1 MTFKSAFIFTL
12 TASSILASHLA
23 QAGPPV
29 HITVKNLSD
38 QEMHYQSTSAMTQAH
53 ASPTPEPLIKGRNSD
68 EFRVTNA
75 AFPDVTTASL
85 RYTMGNKACDFRTSY
100 IRTIAPGG
108 LFSGKL
114 NTAPKWDKKAT
125 GSGNATCTVTVTSTN
140 FSDHS
145 WSVVFT
151 MK

>member
-1 MTFKSAFIFTL
+1 MTFKNAYLVTL

-29 HITVKNLSD
+29 HITVKNLGD

-53 ASPTPEPLIKGRNSD
+53 ASPTPALSIKGQSSNS
-68 EFRVTNA
+68 FSVVNA
-75 AFPDVTTASL
+75 ALPDVTTASL

-100 IRTIAPGG
+100 INSIVPGG

-151 MK
+151 MR

>member
-1 MTFKSAFIFTL
+1 MTFKNAFMITL
-12 TASSILASHLA
+12 TAGSILASHLT

-38 QEMHYQSTSAMTQAH
+38 QEMYYQSTSAMTQAH
-53 ASPTPEPLIKGRNSD
+53 ASPTPELLIKGKGSD
-68 EFRVTNA
+68 EFRVTNPA
-75 AFPDVTTASL
+75 LPDVTTASL
-85 RYTMGNKACDFRTSY
+85 RYTIGNKTCEFRTSY

-114 NTAPKWDKKAT
+114 NTAPKWDKKAIS
-125 GSGNATCTVTVTSTN
+125 SGNATCTVTATSTN

>member
-1 MTFKSAFIFTL
+1 MITL
-12 TASSILASHLA
+12 TAGSILASHLA

-38 QEMHYQSTSAMTQAH
+38 QEMHYQSTSAMTHAH
-53 ASPTPEPLIKGRNSD
+53 ASPTPALSIKGLNSNSFTVVNTALAD
-68 EFRVTNA
+68 I
-75 AFPDVTTASL
+75 TTASL
-85 RYTMGNKACDFRTSY
+85 RYTIGNKACEFRTSY
-100 IRTIAPGG
+100 IKSVAPGG

-114 NTAPKWDKKAT
+114 NTVPKWDKKAI
-125 GSGNATCTVTVTSTN
+125 GSGNATCTVTVTSTS

-151 MK
+151 MR